1 MGPAGGGWG
10 LPGPAAALE
19 ENKFRRRPHAPP
31 RAQGAAFQAPEAPC
45 CFHRHK
51 QLASGPPARLPA
63 CPPSSAKGRRHG
75 CGTRSSPGRWLRPAR
90 TAGRP
95 RSARAAA
102 SSQTPAQQ
110 DSPPSPTESGRPPS
124 KVGELALPQQRSS
137 VDRGPLTHPGG
148 GGTQSQIHDRHR
160 NNKFIIRTTEDT
172 VMHIQK
178 EGTSLQQRASWPTP
192 QQEPTVSQN
201 AGSEDSILTRAGPV
215 PNTQTAPGA
224 RATQAPCSRGP
235 QRRAG
240 SRPGGRRGGEA
251 LQPAPSPGAPRPW
264 SGNAACIF
272 RASYVL
278 HALGNGRRLSGTHT
292 HQGSRRTPWC
302 QVDTGPAEDSSPQAQ
317 GWGVAG
323 VSPLMEVCG
332 WSRGGRKAEE
342 LT

>member
-1 MGPAGGGWG
+1 MGPAGTGGCPG
-10 LPGPAAALE
+10 RKQVQAQATRSSQSTGGCLPGARGTVLFPPAQTAGEWPA
-19 ENKFRRRPHAPP
+19 
-31 RAQGAAFQAPEAPC
+31 C
-45 CFHRHK
+45 
-51 QLASGPPARLPA
+51 PPARLPSFLRQGQA
-63 CPPSSAKGRRHG
+63 PWLRDKVLPRTLAPPSEDRRTPPV
-75 CGTRSSPGRWLRPAR
+75 CQSSSFVSDPCPA
-90 TAGRP
+90 GQ
-95 RSARAAA
+95 
-102 SSQTPAQQ
+102 SSQPHGVWA
-110 DSPPSPTESGRPPS
+110 SPLQS
-124 KVGELALPQQRSS
+124 GELALPQQRSS

-224 RATQAPCSRGP
+224 IATQAPCSRGP

-278 HALGNGRRLSGTHT
+278 HVPGNGRRLSGTHT